1 MLAPPRHT
9 SDQKTVFDLRSERL
23 RMRLEIVE
31 LIAGARRTIV
41 QSRALLVE
49 ADDVLAKE
57 KFLFVKSLSHH

>member
-1 MLAPPRHT
+1 MLAPPLYAPDR
-9 SDQKTVFDLRSERL
+9 KTVFDLRSERL

-41 QSRALLVE
+41 ESRALLVE

-57 KFLFVKSLSHH
+57 KLLFVKCQTRH